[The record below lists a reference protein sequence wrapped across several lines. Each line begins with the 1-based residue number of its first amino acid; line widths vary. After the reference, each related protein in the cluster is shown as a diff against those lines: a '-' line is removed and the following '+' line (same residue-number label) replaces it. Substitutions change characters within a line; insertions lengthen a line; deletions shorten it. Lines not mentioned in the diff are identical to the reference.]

1 MRLQIKPERW
11 QCLVTSFA
19 MALDLPVADVIRE
32 VGHDGGQIIWPT
44 LPEPMCRRGFH
55 PQELIDVCRSHGYA
69 VTYIELFPGQVPR
82 PGEFEF
88 RWLPQDRAC
97 QRFDHIVQ
105 TSTGVL
111 EGVTLKSHKRHA
123 VAYRHGHIFDPD
135 GWDFPYSP
143 AACERRAFIVQ
154 HLWCV
159 DKIGGCV

>member
-69 VTYIELFPGQVPR
+69 VTCVELFPGATPQIGQV
-82 PGEFEF
+82 EF
-88 RWLPQDRAC
+88 RWLTREQAWP
-97 QRFDHIVQ
+97 RFSRVIRN
-105 TSTGVL
+105 SKGVI
-111 EGVTLKSHKRHA
+111 EGTTLPSRKGHA
-123 VAYRHGHIFDPD
+123 VAYDHGHVFDPN
-135 GWDFPYSP
+135 GLDFPYSP
-143 AACERRAFIVQ
+143 AICKRLSFITQ
-154 HLWCV
+154 HLWCL
-159 DKIGGCV
+159 DKIGGDA